1 MRLIPYLA
9 FNTFLNTLN
18 VARYPGDCYLK
29 ISGAEGIVLLS
40 FPSRL
45 LPKHVIF
52 L

>member
-1 MRLIPYLA
+1 MKLVPYPT
-9 FNTFLNTLN
+9 FNTLLNTLD
-18 VARYPGDCYLK
+18 VARYPRDCYLK
-29 ISGAEGIVLLS
+29 ISGAEGIVFLS